1 MGRPGGAD
9 MFQLENKYFLYAL
22 GLVPVFIILYWLHN
36 RWRKKALAA
45 YGDIVIIQQLIPD
58 VSKSK
63 RIWKFILFTLA
74 FAFLIIGIVNP
85 QVGTKLEEVKRKGAD
100 LMICLDVSN
109 SMKAEDL
116 QPNRLEKAKQAIS
129 KLINKLEGDRI
140 GIIVFGGEAYV
151 QLPITTD
158 YAAAKLFLESIN
170 TDMIPTQGTAIGTA
184 IDLAVESFGKDEGK
198 NKAIVIITD
207 GENHEDDAIKAAE
220 AAEEKQ
226 IVIHTIG
233 MGTADGSPIPVYK
246 NNVKEG
252 FRKDNE
258 GNTVITKLNE
268 QALKEIATAGSGIY
282 VRASNSDA
290 GLNSVLEE
298 VSKLEKKQFESK
310 MYSDYEDRFQWFV
323 AVTLVLLLIELFLTE
338 RKSKIYQRLNL
349 FNDKKQ

>member
-1 MGRPGGAD
+1 

-22 GLVPVFIILYWLHN
+22 SLVPVFIIIYWLYG

-45 YGDIVIIQQLIPD
+45 YGDISIIQQLFPD
-58 VSKSK
+58 VSNSK
-63 RIWKFILFTLA
+63 RIWKFILFLIS
-74 FAFLIIGIVNP
+74 FALVIMGIVNP

-129 KLINKLEGDRI
+129 KLVNKLEGDRI

-158 YAAAKLFLESIN
+158 YSAAKLFLESIS
-170 TDMIPTQGTAIGTA
+170 TEMIPTQGTAIGKA
-184 IDLAVESFGKDEGK
+184 IELAVESFGKDEGK

-207 GENHEDDAIKAAE
+207 GENHEDDAVKAAE
-220 AAEEKQ
+220 AAAEKG
-226 IVIHTIG
+226 IAIHTIG
-233 MGTADGSPIPVYK
+233 MGSAEGSPIPVYK

-268 QALKEIATAGSGIY
+268 QILQEIASAGNGIY
-282 VRASNSDA
+282 VRASNSET
-290 GLNSVLEE
+290 GLNNVLDAI
-298 VSKLEKKQFESK
+298 SRLEKKQFESK
-310 MYSDYEDRFQWFV
+310 MYSDYEDRFQWFI
-323 AVTLVLLLIELFLTE
+323 AAALVLLLIDLFLSE

-349 FNDKKQ
+349 FNDKKE

>member
-1 MGRPGGAD
+1 

-22 GLVPVFIILYWLHN
+22 GLVPVFIIIYWLYS

-45 YGDIVIIQQLIPD
+45 YGEISLIQQLIPD
-58 VSKSK
+58 VSNAK
-63 RIWKFILFTLA
+63 RVWKFILFTLA
-74 FAFLIIGIVNP
+74 FALLIIGIVNP

-170 TDMIPTQGTAIGTA
+170 TDMIPTQGTAIGAA
-184 IDLAVESFGKDEGK
+184 INLAVESFGKDEGK
-198 NKAIVIITD
+198 NKAIIVITD
-207 GENHEDDAIKAAE
+207 GENHEDDAVKAAE
-220 AAEEKQ
+220 AAADKG
-226 IVIHTIG
+226 ITIHTIG
-233 MGTADGSPIPVYK
+233 MGSAEGAPIPIFK
-246 NNVKEG
+246 NNVREG
-252 FRKDNE
+252 FKKDNE
-258 GNTVITKLNE
+258 GNTVITKLDE
-268 QALKEIATAGSGIY
+268 QALQEIAAAGNGIY

-290 GLNSVLEE
+290 GLNNVLRAI
-298 VSKLEKKQFESK
+298 SKLEKKQFDSK
-310 MYSDYEDRFQWFV
+310 MYSDYEDRFQWFIS
-323 AVTLVLLLIELFLTE
+323 AALMLLLIELFLTE
-338 RKSKIYQRLNL
+338 RKSKIYQRINL

>member
-1 MGRPGGAD
+1 

-22 GLVPVFIILYWLHN
+22 SLVPVFIIIYWLVN

-45 YGDIVIIQQLIPD
+45 YGDVSIVKQLIPD
-58 VSKSK
+58 VSVSK

-74 FAFLIIGIVNP
+74 FAMVIIGIVNP

-129 KLINKLEGDRI
+129 RLINKLEGDRI

-158 YAAAKLFLESIN
+158 YSAAKLFLESIN

-184 IDLAVESFGKDEGK
+184 IDLALESFGKDEGK

-220 AAEEKQ
+220 LAAEKG
-226 IVIHTIG
+226 ITIHTIG
-233 MGTADGSPIPVYK
+233 MGSAEGAPIPVYK
-246 NNVKEG
+246 NNVRES
-252 FRKDNE
+252 FRKDKD
-258 GNTVITKLNE
+258 GNTVVTKLNE
-268 QALKEIATAGSGIY
+268 QALQEIAAAGNGIY

-290 GLNSVLEE
+290 GLNSVLDE

-323 AVTLVLLLIELFLTE
+323 AAALVLLLIELFLTE

-349 FNDKKQ
+349 FNDKQ

>member
-1 MGRPGGAD
+1 

-22 GLVPVFIILYWLHN
+22 SLVPVFIIIYWLVN

-45 YGDIVIIQQLIPD
+45 YGDVSIVKQLIPD
-58 VSKSK
+58 VSVSK

-74 FAFLIIGIVNP
+74 FVMVIVGIVNP

-129 KLINKLEGDRI
+129 RLINKLEGDRI

-158 YAAAKLFLESIN
+158 YSAAKLFLESIN

-184 IDLAVESFGKDEGK
+184 IDLAIESFGKDEGK

-207 GENHEDDAIKAAE
+207 GENHEDDAIKTAELAAE
-220 AAEEKQ
+220 KGIA
-226 IVIHTIG
+226 IHTIG
-233 MGTADGSPIPVYK
+233 MGSAEGAPIPVYK
-246 NNVKEG
+246 NNVRES
-252 FRKDNE
+252 FRKDKD
-258 GNTVITKLNE
+258 GNTVVTKLNE
-268 QALKEIATAGSGIY
+268 PALQEIAAAGNGIY

-290 GLNSVLEE
+290 GLNSVLDE

-323 AVTLVLLLIELFLTE
+323 AAALVLLLIELFLTE

-349 FNDKKQ
+349 FNDKQ

>member
-1 MGRPGGAD
+1 

-22 GLVPVFIILYWLHN
+22 GLVPVFIVIFWLMN
-36 RWRKKALAA
+36 RWRKKALNS
-45 YGDIVIIQQLIPD
+45 YGEIAIIKQLIPD

-63 RIWKFILFTLA
+63 RIWKFILFTIA
-74 FAFLIIGIVNP
+74 FMFVIFGIVNP

-129 KLINKLEGDRI
+129 KLINKLEGDRL

-170 TDMIPTQGTAIGTA
+170 TDMVPTQGTAIGAA

-207 GENHEDDAIKAAE
+207 GENHEDDAIKATE
-220 AAEEKQ
+220 NAAEKG
-226 IVIHTIG
+226 IAVHTIG
-233 MGTADGSPIPVYK
+233 MGSAEGTPIPVYK
-246 NNVKEG
+246 NTVREG
-252 FRKDNE
+252 FRKDNQ

-268 QALKEIATAGSGIY
+268 QILQEIASSGNGIY

-290 GLNSVLEE
+290 GLNKVLDAI
-298 VSKLEKKQFESK
+298 SKLEKKQFESK
-310 MYSDYEDRFQWFV
+310 MYSDYEDRFQWFI
-323 AVTLVLLLIELFLTE
+323 ASAFVLLLIELFLTE

-349 FNDKKQ
+349 FSETKE